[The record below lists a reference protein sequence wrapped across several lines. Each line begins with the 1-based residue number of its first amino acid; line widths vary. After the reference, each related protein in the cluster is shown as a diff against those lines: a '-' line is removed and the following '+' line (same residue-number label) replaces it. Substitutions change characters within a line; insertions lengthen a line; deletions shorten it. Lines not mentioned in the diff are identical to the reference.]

1 MQCKA
6 GLKQIAV
13 GLAITWA
20 VLGGEDPISAQVKE
34 IPASPPAKKADFKLL
49 TPDEIQEKLR
59 VFNEKIQLS
68 QKAETEKT
76 ANQLDVTLRDLQE
89 LTASSKATHSIYMQL
104 LTAVKKK
111 ATLKEQEDILLQ
123 KLSTQEKKGLSLN
136 PPYSLSF
143 YDSLLG
149 ELTAAQQQRSASD
162 FAVKFAKKSSEN
174 ITSRLEKAASAWRTL
189 KEQIEA
195 QPPETVSRRLRWR
208 FEKSQAEKDYVEAL
222 LHLEKANQENHEI
235 ELELAKLQEQLYLQQ
250 VNWVQDHLTFDEAD
264 LQKQISS
271 LASRRKTLA
280 ESLEKFI
287 LEQKKAEEAWLYA
300 QKKLKSAMDQKGL
313 AIAEADMK
321 ARQTWRTTYQNVIE
335 QIEDT
340 LRLLGH
346 QEDTIRNRHDIVK
359 GEVDTKKL
367 TRWREEA
374 ENSVANLKN
383 AITLQQNYQ
392 ANLQSQIS
400 SLEKEMAEGEFDAKI
415 KHHLEDQL
423 QAIQTLANRRFEYI
437 SAILLTEQ
445 MDNRLLKEIS
455 SQLDKISVSQ
465 KASRVWN
472 EIQNIWNFEIWVIDN
487 RPVTV
492 RKLIVSL
499 IILII
504 GILIAKYLVRT
515 LTKRLLSFARL
526 KETTASAFQKMLLF
540 LAYLLVFLFALRMVN
555 IPVAAFAFLGG
566 AIAIGVGFGAQNL
579 IH

>member
-579 IH
+579 I